1 MKDNKKR
8 EIRDNPSY
16 VELSQTINGIKGIFW
31 VASFLEKFRLKNEK
45 LLNTLKKVPE
55 LTKNATRM
63 INLPDK
69 FNSHFAKKGWVAYE
83 SMNAEIM
90 EKAIE
95 LAEKDKINN
104 AETLLVEYFNEENLN
119 WMLIRMRGINAFKPR
134 ERIAQ
139 KALEDYLEERYHASI
154 PVVLMII
161 DGLVNDIEQTGFFTS
176 RTDLT
181 AWDSIAGH
189 SSGLQELSK
198 LFCKTRKKTSTEE
211 IYIPYRN
218 GILHGRDLGYANKI
232 VAAKVWGALFAIGD
246 WARIVQAGNK
256 NPQKTKKKQLTWRE
270 IFQRLA
276 KNKERKKLILEWK
289 PRKIQ
294 ADKDFPSYGKTDDY
308 GKNTPERTF
317 VSFMEF
323 WSKEN
328 YGKMAELIKNYFK
341 VPIGKAAGELREN
354 FKGKKLER
362 FEILSII
369 DKAPALSI
377 IKVRFYYTR
386 NEENLIKK
394 EIEIRV
400 VYEDEDNNPKIR
412 GEPDGSW
419 KIMREIFW
427 DII

>member
-1 MKDNKKR
+1 MEDNKKR

-16 VELSQTINGIKGIFW
+16 VELSQTINSIKVIFW
-31 VASFLEKFRLKNEK
+31 IASFLEKFGLKNEK
-45 LLNTLKKVPE
+45 LLNPLKKIPE
-55 LTKNATRM
+55 LAENATRM

-69 FNSHFAKKGWVAYE
+69 FNSHFAKKGWIAYE

-95 LAEKDKINN
+95 LAEKDKIND
-104 AETLLVEYFNEENLN
+104 AETLLVEYFNEKNLN
-119 WMLIRMRGINAFKPR
+119 FMLIRMRGINAFKPR
-134 ERIAQ
+134 EQLAQ

-154 PVVLMII
+154 PVALMII

-198 LFCKTRKKTSTEE
+198 LFYKTRKKTSTEE

-256 NPQKTKKKQLTWRE
+256 NPPKTEEKQLTWRE

-276 KNKERKKLILEWK
+276 KNKDRKKLILEWK

-294 ADKDFPSYGKTDDY
+294 ANKDFPIYGKTDDY
-308 GKNTPERTF
+308 GENTPERTL

-328 YGKMAELIKNYFK
+328 YGKMTELIKNYFK
-341 VPIGKAAGELREN
+341 VSIGKAAGELREI

-362 FEILSII
+362 FEILSVV
-369 DKAPALSI
+369 DKAPTLSI
-377 IKVRFYYTR
+377 IKVRIYYTR

-394 EIEIRV
+394 ETEIWV
-400 VYEDEDNNPKIR
+400 VYEDEDNNPKVR
-412 GEPDGSW
+412 GELGGSW
-419 KIMREIFW
+419 KITREIFW